1 MLFFKPVM
9 LCWLLVII
17 GSVLA
22 TLMQRFFIKRKIPV
36 FTLPFVLVT
45 WGIVWLGTHY
55 FPTLFVVAHMAEAT
69 TIDNLPFAVR
79 GFGQVIFQGS
89 VLSGFLF
96 FVAVFLNSPM
106 AVMYGVAVALFSSL
120 FALFLGLPV
129 ASS

>member
-55 FPTLFVVAHMAEAT
+55 FPNLFIVAHLADPT
-69 TIDNLPFAVR
+69 KINNLPFAVR
-79 GFGQVIFQGS
+79 GFGQVFFTVS
-89 VLSGFLF
+89 VLSVFFF
-96 FVAVFLNSPM
+96 FVSIFLN
-106 AVMYGVAVALFSSL
+106 
-120 FALFLGLPV
+120 
-129 ASS
+129 